1 MEFTEDRRLCAR
13 SSLSSAPAPDSL
25 SASFFF
31 FFYRQVYQNFF
42 EYDSIMGPHLYLSD
56 MLMQFPQCKA
66 IHFLGFRI
74 APTQS
79 DFSVW
84 GLCCLQPSQLQIWE
98 SYRRYSG
105 VLGLLLTAILAAL
118 GLFCVFLTLASGKKI
133 TSTRHR
139 CVLPISPMFVW
150 CPSSF
155 YSSKTHPALPYRFRV
170 TWIQAIYP
178 VLNDYASKISTFQ

>member
-1 MEFTEDRRLCAR
+1 MGFTEDRRLCTQQPFLR
-13 SSLSSAPAPDSL
+13 
-25 SASFFF
+25 ASPGLFVCIFFCF

-98 SYRRYSG
+98 SYR
-105 VLGLLLTAILAAL
+105 
-118 GLFCVFLTLASGKKI
+118 
-133 TSTRHR
+133 
-139 CVLPISPMFVW
+139 
-150 CPSSF
+150 
-155 YSSKTHPALPYRFRV
+155 
-170 TWIQAIYP
+170 
-178 VLNDYASKISTFQ
+178 